1 MERAKEG
8 KIQIIEKI
16 RKELL
21 ILKTLGLKV
30 NYSELQRIYHIDRR
44 TIKKYNNG
52 YEKPSK
58 RKKKSEISKIKE
70 EIKEKLEIP
79 GTTIA
84 GVYEYFKEKYKIGTY
99 SNFYKYV
106 QKEKL
111 KNKNNN
117 TVHLRYETEYGKQLQ
132 FDWKEDMQMISK

>member
-1 MERAKEG
+1 MEKKNE
-8 KIQIIEKI
+8 KIEKI

-52 YEKPSK
+52 YEKPK
-58 RKKKSEISKIKE
+58 ERKKKSEISKIKE

-79 GTTIA
+79 GTTI
-84 GVYEYFKEKYKIGTY
+84 
-99 SNFYKYV
+99 
-106 QKEKL
+106 
-111 KNKNNN
+111 
-117 TVHLRYETEYGKQLQ
+117 
-132 FDWKEDMQMISK
+132 